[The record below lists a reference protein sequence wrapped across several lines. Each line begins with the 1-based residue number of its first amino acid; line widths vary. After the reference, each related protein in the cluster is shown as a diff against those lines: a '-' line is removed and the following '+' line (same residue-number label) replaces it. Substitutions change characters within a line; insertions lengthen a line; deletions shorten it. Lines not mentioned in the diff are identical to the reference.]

1 MELRL
6 SLETGMAMATEPTR
20 SSAWQAT
27 DASVGELAF
36 ASAHREAN
44 ELIQRDG
51 QTGDFVTM
59 VEALNQALAD
69 AMEADPGVVFLGEDI
84 GVSGGVFRVS
94 AGLQARFGPERV
106 IDTPASEAGYVGAAV
121 GLCLAGMRP
130 VVEVQFDSFV
140 YPAFEQIACHLSRY
154 QWRTAGALS
163 MPTTLRIPYGGGT
176 HAPELHS
183 DSPEALFCH
192 LPGLIVVTPSSPSDA
207 YRLLRW
213 AIAYPNPVVFMEPK
227 RLYRSVREPL
237 SGDLEP
243 EGIPRARVLR
253 PGKDVSLISYGPSIP
268 YCLQAAD
275 SLESEGISAEVV
287 DLRVLWPLDK
297 ETILASVEKTGKCVV
312 VHEAARSCGV
322 GAEVAATLAQE
333 ALFSLE
339 APVMRVA
346 GQDVPFPMFALEQAY
361 LPLPGKILD
370 AAREVVLS

>member
-1 MELRL
+1 
-6 SLETGMAMATEPTR
+6 MAMVTEPTR
-20 SSAWQAT
+20 SSARQAS
-27 DASVGELAF
+27 DPSVSELAL
-36 ASAHREAN
+36 ASAQSEVN
-44 ELIQRDG
+44 ERIQPDS
-51 QTGDFVTM
+51 QTNVSLTM

-69 AMEADPGVVFLGEDI
+69 AMEAAPDIVFLGEDV
-84 GVSGGVFRVS
+84 GVTGGVFRVS

-163 MPTTLRIPYGGGT
+163 MPATLRIPYGGGT

-213 AIAYPNPVVFMEPK
+213 AIAHPNPVVFMEPK
-227 RLYRSVREPL
+227 RLYRSMREPL

-275 SLESEGISAEVV
+275 SLEGEGISAEVV

-297 ETILASVEKTGKCVV
+297 EAILASVEKTKRCVV
-312 VHEAARSCGV
+312 VHEAPRSCGV
-322 GAEVAATLAQE
+322 GAEVAAILAQE

-339 APVMRVA
+339 APVVRVT

-361 LPLPGKILD
+361 LPLPEKIVKGVK
-370 AAREVVLS
+370 EVLS